1 MFQDSY
7 QPGFP
12 LDFSARVVHTAR
24 GEFSVVWCQMSTQH
38 VTHWCHRVAC
48 GVSVCLL
55 SRVPTVPLV
64 YSYETT
70 LPIYIQ

>member
-24 GEFSVVWCQMSTQH
+24 GEFSVVWCQISTACH
-38 VTHWCHRVAC
+38 TGATEHRV

-64 YSYETT
+64 HSYETT
-70 LPIYIQ
+70 LPKYIQ